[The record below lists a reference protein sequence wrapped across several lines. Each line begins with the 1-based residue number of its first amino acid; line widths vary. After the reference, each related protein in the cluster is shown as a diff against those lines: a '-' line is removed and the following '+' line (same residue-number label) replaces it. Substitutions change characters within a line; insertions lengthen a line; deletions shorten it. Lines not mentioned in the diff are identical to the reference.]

1 VAGKVAVPVQDYRSG
16 TQKRAG
22 QLGRFPPRC
31 RADSTGIS
39 FSKTEVNIDVSSGQK
54 EKPVK
59 RAMLTTVLLMTFCIA
74 VFGQHGTAPN
84 GYYPPGYSM
93 DTWTGEVVSTNDT
106 TREITLTYTN
116 GKKSETFTGVLKDN
130 FQVKMKDGSM
140 KELNRHRPESP
151 NPSGIPK
158 SARITVFYQAKT
170 RKVDSNKV
178 KYYEI
183 FQINTVK

>member
-1 VAGKVAVPVQDYRSG
+1 MAGKVAVPVQDYRSG

-84 GYYPPGYSM
+84 GCYPPGYSM

-140 KELNRHRPESP
+140 KELN
-151 NPSGIPK
+151 PSGIPK